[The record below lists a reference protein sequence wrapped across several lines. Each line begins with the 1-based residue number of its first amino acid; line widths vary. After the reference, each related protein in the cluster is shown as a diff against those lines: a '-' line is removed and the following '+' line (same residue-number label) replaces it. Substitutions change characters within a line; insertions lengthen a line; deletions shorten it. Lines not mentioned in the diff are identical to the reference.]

1 MKIEDAK
8 NDILKLIEMDNYN
21 FLFVLTDVVPTEDN
35 LNDIWAYILS
45 FGQDRTNE
53 ERDQF
58 FNDIRN
64 SNYREIS
71 FESTIKNISEKKNDA
86 IERTKKAL
94 DQLGKLKGT
103 TLRYIEIAKDNRISV
118 NGTVT
123 NKETI
128 IDNML
133 NQLNVNDQFT
143 STILSTLIF
152 YSGISM

>member
-1 MKIEDAK
+1 MKIEDTK
-8 NDILKLIEMDNYN
+8 NDILKIIEMDNYN
-21 FLFVLTDVVPTEDN
+21 FLFVLTDVVPAEDN
-35 LNDIWAYILS
+35 LNDIWTYILS
-45 FGQDRTNE
+45 FGQNRTDE

-71 FESTIKNISEKKNDA
+71 FESTIKNVSEKKSEA
-86 IERTKKAL
+86 IERTKRAL
-94 DQLGKLKGT
+94 DQLGELKGT
-103 TLRYIEIAKDNRISV
+103 TLRYVEITKDNQILV
-118 NGTVT
+118 NGTVA

-128 IDNML
+128 INNMI

-152 YSGISM
+152 YSGVSI

>member
-58 FNDIRN
+58 FNDIRD

>member
-71 FESTIKNISEKKNDA
+71 FESTIKNISEKKNDV
-86 IERTKKAL
+86 IVRTKKAL

>member
-71 FESTIKNISEKKNDA
+71 FESTIKNVSEKKSEA